1 MTATVANA
9 SPFIDHLHSLEANKD
24 RAALAE
30 LRRGVGKSP
39 GEVPALLVHVVP
51 WLPTTAWPGLED
63 AYFLIAT
70 LFALHPNTGL
80 PQRTNLG
87 ASFARLARAM
97 DSGGAERRF
106 MALLNCDRSELPDH
120 LLSGVTLLRT
130 HDIPVDWRQLLADV
144 LAWQRPQRWVQRAW
158 AAGFWGSV
166 ADGKAAQGESAL
178 AAGQDGAER
187 RGTEIGG

>member
-1 MTATVANA
+1 
-9 SPFIDHLHSLEANKD
+9 
-24 RAALAE
+24 
-30 LRRGVGKSP
+30 
-39 GEVPALLVHVVP
+39 VPALLVHIVP
-51 WLPTTAWPGLED
+51 WLPAKAWPGLED

-120 LLSGVTLLRT
+120 LLSAVTLLRT
-130 HDIPVDWRQLLADV
+130 NDIPVDWRQLLADV

-158 AAGFWGSV
+158 AAGFWGPM
-166 ADGKAAQGESAL
+166 ADGKAAQGESTM

-187 RGTEIGG
+187 SGTKTGG

>member
-1 MTATVANA
+1 MTETVARA
-9 SPFIDHLHSLEANKD
+9 SSFIDHLHDLEASKD
-24 RAALAE
+24 HDALAQ

-51 WLPTTAWPGLED
+51 WLPAAPWPGLED

-106 MALLNCDRSELPDH
+106 MALLNCDRGELSDH
-120 LLSGVTLLRT
+120 LLSAVTLLRT
-130 HDIPVDWRQLLADV
+130 NDIPVDWRQLLADV
-144 LAWQRPQRWVQRAW
+144 LAWQRPQRRVQRAW
-158 AAGFWGSV
+158 AAGFWGSMT
-166 ADGKAAQGESAL
+166 
-178 AAGQDGAER
+178 AGQDGAER
-187 RGTEIGG
+187 RGTDTGG